1 MTVDLLI
8 VNASQL
14 VTCGGPAL
22 RRGAAMRNPD
32 IIQNGAIAIDQEHI
46 VAVGTTE
53 ELQARFHAR
62 HTFDAVNRSVCPGFI
77 DAHTHV
83 VYAGDRIDEFERR
96 ISGDSYLDILA
107 MGGGIN
113 STVRHVRAASVAQL
127 VAETRPRLD
136 AMLRLGTTSAEV
148 KTGYGLSTADEI
160 KMLDAIE
167 QLDASH
173 PMDLIPT
180 FLAAHAI
187 PPEFAGRTDDY
198 TDYVIEEQI
207 PAAAA
212 WYKGSRFARLN
223 VPFFVDVFCEK
234 NAFSVEQ
241 SKRVLQA
248 GLNHGMRAKAH
259 VDEFVNLDGA
269 RMAMALNAQSIDHL
283 DVTTGEQIQA
293 AAKSQTVCIVLPAVN
308 FNSGADNF
316 ANARALIDS
325 GAALAIAT
333 DMNPGSAP
341 CFSIPLTMAIACRY
355 QKLLPSEAL
364 HAATINAASAIGI
377 AEQAGS
383 IEPGKLAD
391 LLILR
396 SRDYR
401 SLVYEF
407 GNNPVGAVMKRG
419 KFV

>member
-8 VNASQL
+8 INAAQL
-14 VTCGGPAL
+14 VTCAGPAPK
-22 RRGAAMRNPD
+22 RGEAMRNLQ
-32 IIQNGAIAIDQEHI
+32 IILNGAVAIDQERI
-46 VAVGTTE
+46 IAVGTTQ
-53 ELQARFHAR
+53 ELQAA
-62 HTFDAVNRSVCPGFI
+62 FDARRVFDAANHAVCPGFV

-96 ISGDSYLDILA
+96 IRGDSYLDILA
-107 MGGGIN
+107 AGGGIN

-136 AMLRLGTTSAEV
+136 TMLRLGTTTAEV
-148 KTGYGLSTADEI
+148 KTGYGLTTADET
-160 KMLDAIE
+160 KMLEAIE
-167 QLDASH
+167 ELDASH
-173 PMDLIPT
+173 PIDLMPT
-180 FLAAHAI
+180 FLGAHAI
-187 PPEFAGRTDDY
+187 PPEFAGRPDDY

-212 WYKGSRFARLN
+212 WYKGSSFAQRR

-234 NAFSVEQ
+234 NTFSLEQ

-248 GLNHGMRAKAH
+248 GIGRGMRAKAH
-259 VDEFVNLDGA
+259 VDEFFNLDGA
-269 RMAMALNAQSIDHL
+269 PMAISLNAQSIDHL
-283 DVTTGEQIQA
+283 DVSTPGQIRA
-293 AAKSQTVCIVLPAVN
+293 AAESQTICVVLPAVN
-308 FNSGADNF
+308 FNSGSDRF

-325 GAALAIAT
+325 GAALALAT

-341 CFSIPLTMAIACRY
+341 CFSMPLTMAIACRY

-364 HAATINAASAIGI
+364 HAATINAAFAIGI

-391 LLILR
+391 LVILK

-407 GNNPVGAVMKRG
+407 GNNPVETVVKRG
-419 KFV
+419 KVM

>member
-1 MTVDLLI
+1 
-8 VNASQL
+8 
-14 VTCGGPAL
+14 
-22 RRGAAMRNPD
+22 MRNLHTIP
-32 IIQNGAIAIDQEHI
+32 NGAVAIEGEHI
-46 VAVGTTE
+46 VAVGTTQ
-53 ELQARFHAR
+53 ELQAGFSAR
-62 HTFDAVNRSVCPGFI
+62 HTFDAANHAVCPGFV

-96 ISGDSYLDILA
+96 IRGDSYLDILA
-107 MGGGIN
+107 AGGGIN
-113 STVRHVRAASVAQL
+113 STVRHVRAATVAQL

-136 AMLRLGTTSAEV
+136 TMLRLGTTSVEV
-148 KTGYGLSTADEI
+148 KTGYGLTTADEI

-173 PMDLIPT
+173 PIDLIPT
-180 FLAAHAI
+180 FLGAHAI
-187 PPEFAGRTDDY
+187 PPEFAGRADDY
-198 TDYVIEEQI
+198 TDCVIEEQI

-212 WYKGSRFARLN
+212 WYKRSSFARRN
-223 VPFFVDVFCEK
+223 IPFFIDVFCERK
-234 NAFSVEQ
+234 AFSLDQ

-248 GLNHGMRAKAH
+248 GIRHGMRAKAH
-259 VDEFVNLDGA
+259 VDEFFNLDGA
-269 RMAMALNAQSIDHL
+269 RMAISMKAQSIDHL
-283 DVTTGEQIQA
+283 DVFTPEQIQA
-293 AAKSQTVCIVLPAVN
+293 AANSETICVVLPAVN
-308 FNSGADNF
+308 FNSGSDRF

-325 GAALAIAT
+325 GAALALAT

-364 HAATINAASAIGI
+364 HAATINAACAVGL

-391 LLILR
+391 VLILK

-401 SLVYEF
+401 NLVYEF
-407 GNNPVGAVMKRG
+407 GNNPVESVIKRG
-419 KFV
+419 KIVAMRARVNPSK